1 MSKKRSC
8 DNNKA
13 IKMVRNAL
21 PKLKKDFS
29 DIGSIDLVFKKGR
42 RTGSHCYE
50 LVLESMM
57 GVKKITVVKSKKSR
71 NSNFNAF
78 KKAEKFFSDSLNYE
92 IAYHLH
98 N

>member
-57 GVKKITVVKSKKSR
+57 GVKKITVVKSNLDQSFIDEVKEPKKWYVDV
-71 NSNFNAF
+71 NQTV
-78 KKAEKFFSDSLNYE
+78 LV
-92 IAYHLH
+92 
-98 N
+98 

>member
-29 DIGSIDLVFKKGR
+29 DIGTLIWFLKRED
-42 RTGSHCYE
+42 E
-50 LVLESMM
+50 LE
-57 GVKKITVVKSKKSR
+57 
-71 NSNFNAF
+71 A
-78 KKAEKFFSDSLNYE
+78 
-92 IAYHLH
+92 IATSWFLKV
-98 N
+98 

>member
-21 PKLKKDFS
+21 PKLKEDFS

-42 RTGSHCYE
+42 RT
-50 LVLESMM
+50 
-57 GVKKITVVKSKKSR
+57 
-71 NSNFNAF
+71 
-78 KKAEKFFSDSLNYE
+78 
-92 IAYHLH
+92 
-98 N
+98 

>member
-57 GVKKITVVKSKKSR
+57 GVKKITVVKSKNLETQTLTLLKKLK
-71 NSNFNAF
+71 NFSA
-78 KKAEKFFSDSLNYE
+78 
-92 IAYHLH
+92 IV
-98 N
+98 

>member
-1 MSKKRSC
+1 
-8 DNNKA
+8 
-13 IKMVRNAL
+13 
-21 PKLKKDFS
+21 
-29 DIGSIDLVFKKGR
+29 
-42 RTGSHCYE
+42 
-50 LVLESMM
+50 MM

-71 NSNFNAF
+71 NSNFNAI

>member
-71 NSNFNAF
+71 NSNFLLLPPLLWLLIRQSIF
-78 KKAEKFFSDSLNYE
+78 TKKKFSRL
-92 IAYHLH
+92 
-98 N
+98 